1 MLESVVSQ
9 SPVKVIS
16 NHGFGKVVENPETG
30 QKSFIATKS
39 VKQGELLSKFASGG
53 ESTTPTYLT
62 VQVGVGRHIKLNP
75 EFLQYIN
82 HGCDPNVFFD
92 TTSFELRALKNIKA
106 SEELTF
112 FYPSTEWQMDQPFDC
127 YCGSPLCLGSIRG
140 AKFIPA
146 DIIKRYTLT
155 DFIRGELK
163 KNK

>member
-1 MLESVVSQ
+1 MLESTVSQ

-30 QKSFIATKS
+30 QKSFVAIKA
-39 VKQGELLSKFASGG
+39 VKQAELLSKFASGG
-53 ESTTPTYLT
+53 ESATPTYLT
-62 VQVGVGRHIKLNP
+62 VQVGVGRHIKLSP

-82 HGCDPNVFFD
+82 HSCDPNAFFD
-92 TTSFELRALKNIKA
+92 TTSFELRALKDIKA
-106 SEELTF
+106 GGELTF
-112 FYPSTEWQMDQPFDC
+112 FYPSTEWHMDQPFDC
-127 YCGSPLCLGSIRG
+127 YCGSPLCLGNIAG

-146 DIIKRYTLT
+146 DIIKRYELT